1 MGYRGQEGRTRRCV
15 PWASGSRHRCTH
27 EHSAVSSAPRFN
39 PFGSVWFRREYS
51 YVKVALF
58 IVAVSVAAQA
68 GVAGSQVGA
77 AAFIRAQLRC
87 PALCCPSTP
96 GKGSRV
102 LVYGE
107 TVWPPGPQKG
117 SQGSPGSTGKLRGPL
132 VWSMDSSRI
141 ALVDRPSAPSLNKC
155 VALSNWLNFS
165 VPSFPRL

>member
-1 MGYRGQEGRTRRCV
+1 M

-77 AAFIRAQLRC
+77 VAFIRTQLRC

-107 TVWPPGPQKG
+107 TV
-117 SQGSPGSTGKLRGPL
+117 
-132 VWSMDSSRI
+132 
-141 ALVDRPSAPSLNKC
+141 
-155 VALSNWLNFS
+155 
-165 VPSFPRL
+165 